1 MTARDGI
8 SAMALKAKHIVV
20 HGRVQGVGFRYF
32 VQNTASRLGL
42 AGNVR
47 NCEDGTVEILVEGDA
62 RSLSAF
68 IKEVERGPALSRV
81 TRTDVHE
88 IPAGGH
94 YSSFH
99 IEGW

>member
-1 MTARDGI
+1 MAPKAR
-8 SAMALKAKHIVV
+8 HIVV

-32 VQNTASRLGL
+32 VQNVASRLGL

-47 NCEDGTVEILVEGDA
+47 NCEDGTVEILVEGEA
-62 RSLSAF
+62 RALAAF
-68 IKEVERGPALSRV
+68 MKDVEKGPALARV
-81 TRTDVHE
+81 TQMDVHE

-94 YSSFH
+94 YSSFQ

>member
-1 MTARDGI
+1 
-8 SAMALKAKHIVV
+8 MALKARHIVV

-32 VQNTASRLGL
+32 VQNAGSRLGL

-47 NCEDGTVEILVEGDA
+47 NCEDGTVEIIAEGDGRGLA
-62 RSLSAF
+62 TF
-68 IKEVERGPALSRV
+68 IKEVEKGPALARV
-81 TRTDVHE
+81 TRME
-88 IPAGGH
+88 IQEMPAGGH